1 MAGNRSRINSD
12 FLSRVD
18 EYLPT
23 DAAVIAVDASE
34 QSEPVAS
41 VDILSGNTFYLFSSD
56 ALLAASHAIE
66 DLALDEANGTLL
78 VVLQDFDNFTVE
90 RERYALL
97 AATLDGV
104 QVVGC
109 GRKPRHCGR
118 IQFITASQT
127 ALKDFWVVLYQGRHT
142 QALVMSRQTHRTGTF
157 EDRTFVGFYTFD
169 ARLIARVRQ
178 DIECLLQGESPC
190 LREYDRLREIDR
202 TVKEVRTVL
211 QQEQLALE
219 STLDKLQFGRLQPR
233 VLASRIDSIVNRLQT
248 IKTMLPENFAHAAA
262 SPKS

>member
-1 MAGNRSRINSD
+1 
-12 FLSRVD
+12 VD

-23 DAAVIAVDASE
+23 DAAGIAVGASE

-41 VDILSGNTFYLFSSD
+41 VDLLNGNTFYLFSSD

-66 DLALDEANGTLL
+66 DLALDEANGSLL
-78 VVLQDFDNFTVE
+78 VVLQDFDNFNND

-97 AATLDGV
+97 AATIDGV
-104 QVVGC
+104 EIVGC

-118 IQFITASQT
+118 VQFITADQN
-127 ALKDFWVVLYQGRHT
+127 ALKDFWVVLYQGRQT
-142 QALVMSRQTHRTGTF
+142 QALVMSRQTHRTNTF

-178 DIECLLQGESPC
+178 DIECLLHGESPG

-202 TVKEVRTVL
+202 TVKEVRLVL
-211 QQEQLALE
+211 RQEQLALE
-219 STLDKLQFGRLQPR
+219 STLNKLQFGRVQLR
-233 VLASRIDSIVNRLQT
+233 ALASCIDSIVHRLQS
-248 IKTMLPENFAHAAA
+248 IKNMLPEIQSRAA
-262 SPKS
+262 SPNKT

>member
-1 MAGNRSRINSD
+1 MAGNRSRTNSD

-41 VDILSGNTFYLFSSD
+41 VDLLNGNTFYLFSSD

-78 VVLQDFDNFTVE
+78 VVLQDFDNFDTD

-97 AATLDGV
+97 AATIDGV
-104 QVVGC
+104 AVVGC

-118 IQFITASQT
+118 VQFITAGQS
-127 ALKDFWVVLYQGRHT
+127 ALKDFWVVLYQGRQT
-142 QALVMSRQTHRTGTF
+142 QALVMSRQTHRTNAF

-178 DIECLLQGESPC
+178 DIEGLLHGESPA
-190 LREYDRLREIDR
+190 LREYDRLRQIDR
-202 TVKEVRTVL
+202 TVKEVRAVL
-211 QQEQLALE
+211 RREQLALD
-219 STLDKLQFGRLQPR
+219 STHNKIQFGRVQPR
-233 VLASRIDSIVNRLQT
+233 TLASRIDSIVNQLQT
-248 IKTMLPENFAHAAA
+248 IKTMLPEDPTRAA
-262 SPKS
+262 SPNKS

>member
-1 MAGNRSRINSD
+1 MAGSRSRINSD

-41 VDILSGNTFYLFSSD
+41 VDLLNGNTFYLFSSD

-66 DLALDEANGTLL
+66 DLALDEANGMLL
-78 VVLQDFDNFTVE
+78 AVLQDFDHFTAE

-104 QVVGC
+104 QVVGY

-118 IQFITASQT
+118 VQFIAASQS
-127 ALKDFWVVLYQGRHT
+127 ALKDFWVVMYQGRHT
-142 QALVMSRQTHRTGTF
+142 QALVMSRQTRRTRAF

-169 ARLIARVRQ
+169 ARLIARVRR
-178 DIECLLQGESPC
+178 DIECLLHGESPD
-190 LREYDRLREIDR
+190 LHEYDRLRQIDR
-202 TVKEVRTVL
+202 TVKEVRMVL
-211 QQEQLALE
+211 HQEQLALE
-219 STLDKLQFGRLQPR
+219 SSLDKLQFGRLQPR

-248 IKTMLPENFAHAAA
+248 IKNMLPESIAHAASA
-262 SPKS
+262 TKT